1 MPNASKPGAAF
12 FARGIDTVTTYGGPI
27 QSAWP
32 ELVDFQRLAPNA
44 QGSQTQL
51 AQLLAG
57 HALDR
62 EINTAI
68 RPAVTDAQLLLP
80 RPFSR
85 ALESAMETIERV
97 VDRHGRSDVL
107 ERAQRIL
114 IQEHEWRELA
124 RTYRDALHQA

>member
-1 MPNASKPGAAF
+1 MPKASKPGAAF
-12 FARGIDTVTTYGGPI
+12 FARGIDTVTTYGGRI

-85 ALESAMETIERV
+85 ALESAMETIDRV

-114 IQEHEWRELA
+114 MQEHEWRELA